1 MKQSFH
7 SSISKNDRT
16 SMVINDEES
25 IQDTSIN
32 EIKKFQIKVNI
43 SKKNTQI
50 YGSYLKYFGIFLIL
64 LSIFLII

>member
-1 MKQSFH
+1 MKQSFN
-7 SSISKNDRT
+7 SSISKNDNT
-16 SMVINDEES
+16 SIVFNNDES
-25 IQDTSIN
+25 IQETSIN
-32 EIKKFQIKVNI
+32 EIRKFKIKVNI